1 MGDENPND
9 AMENLLPENDRMGN
23 EANESSSDGQSLRNR
38 SSSSRNGS
46 ESSNTNNND
55 RSQNSTLQTGEKDCD
70 SGSELAKSD
79 NPEEHLLQSCG
90 NGCPTSLKENLF
102 LNSDNGKG
110 SDCVIAMSTNGFTR
124 MNSRSIT
131 NPYNITGPRLEND
144 VYFRRAAALNK
155 FRSLQTEYKSD
166 LKKKTGKT
174 KQKLKH
180 FYTKQDDFISAIV
193 DAEDAVSKSKD
204 DADNELK
211 ATGKAVKMAAKLSF
225 IANVILMIAKLV
237 ASYLSGSMAIISS
250 LVDSVVDLVSG
261 AVIFYTT
268 RAAKRTNF
276 YSYPFGRTRLEPA
289 AIIIISVVM
298 GLASFQVQIQSL
310 QQIIT
315 WSANPH
321 VDIWSKLMVFVT
333 IVMKLL
339 LFFYCRR
346 IDSPSTKTLA
356 TDHFNDVIGNSFAL
370 ACGWVGSTYAELKV
384 VDPIGAILI
393 SFYICYNWWKT
404 GSDQIK
410 VITGRTAPPFVLA
423 KITWLSLYHHEK
435 IKNIDTV
442 RAFHLGSGFLTE
454 VHITLD
460 ENMTLREAHDIGES
474 LQNKL
479 ELLQEVEVAFVHLD
493 YENDHKA
500 STEHA
505 FLMRKPS
512 EAKKPTPRSRTVS
525 ANTNA

>member
-1 MGDENPND
+1 M
-9 AMENLLPENDRMGN
+9 
-23 EANESSSDGQSLRNR
+23 NES
-38 SSSSRNGS
+38 
-46 ESSNTNNND
+46 
-55 RSQNSTLQTGEKDCD
+55 
-70 SGSELAKSD
+70 
-79 NPEEHLLQSCG
+79 
-90 NGCPTSLKENLF
+90 
-102 LNSDNGKG
+102 
-110 SDCVIAMSTNGFTR
+110 NGFTKN
-124 MNSRSIT
+124 NSRSFT
-131 NPYNITGPRLEND
+131 NTCNITGSILEND
-144 VYFRRAAALNK
+144 VFIKRAAAFNTFK
-155 FRSLQTEYKSD
+155 GLQTEYKRD
-166 LKKKTGKT
+166 LKKKSGSSK
-174 KQKLKH
+174 KKLKK
-180 FYTKQDDFISAIV
+180 FYSQQDEFISAIIE
-193 DAEDAVSKSKD
+193 AENDVSKSKI
-204 DADNELK
+204 DADDELK
-211 ATGKAVKMAAKLSF
+211 ASNKAIKTAAKLSF
-225 IANVILMIAKLV
+225 VANVILMIAKLV
-237 ASYLSGSMAIISS
+237 ASWLSGSMAIISS

-315 WSANPH
+315 WTADPH
-321 VDIWSKLMVFVT
+321 VDLCSKLMVVLT
-333 IVMKLL
+333 IVVKLL
-339 LFFYCRR
+339 LFLYCRR
-346 IDSPSTKTLA
+346 IDSPSTKALA
-356 TDHFNDVIGNSFAL
+356 TDHFNDIIGNSFAL
-370 ACGWVGSTYAELKV
+370 ACGWVGSTWEEAKV

-410 VITGRTAPPFVLA
+410 VITGRTAPPSVLA

-442 RAFHLGSGFLTE
+442 RAFHLGSGFLTD

-505 FLMRKPS
+505 FLQRKPS
-512 EAKKPTPRSRTVS
+512 EVKKLSSPRSRTVS
-525 ANTNA
+525 ATTNA